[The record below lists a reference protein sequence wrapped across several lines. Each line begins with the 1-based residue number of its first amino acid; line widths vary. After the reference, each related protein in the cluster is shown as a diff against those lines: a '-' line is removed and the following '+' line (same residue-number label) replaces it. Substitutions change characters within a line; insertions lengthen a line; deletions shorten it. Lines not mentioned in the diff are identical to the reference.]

1 VVHELEK
8 AGLVQDH
15 ISEMDSMTKR
25 LQEAEQRC
33 LDELDRLKYEHF
45 QVDPRS
51 KQASFYPHGI
61 QPQAMP
67 MPMQNAPYVY
77 TQMQLGQY
85 KPLQPPN
92 QPGYQSSAYFPGKY
106 APQTTQ
112 PISRN
117 SSPISEQRPAVI
129 IRQPQPPSMTPS
141 MSYTYTPQP
150 KAISTPSPT
159 FRRPARKSAAII
171 IKRPDSEAIDV
182 ESFKAPTPPTPSAQA
197 RPPPVVTFTPTPPS
211 KSSTH
216 HA

>member
-15 ISEMDSMTKR
+15 RSELDSMTKR
-25 LQEAEQRC
+25 LREAEQRC
-33 LDELDRLKYEHF
+33 LDELNRLKYEHS
-45 QVDPRS
+45 QMDLRS
-51 KQASFYPHGI
+51 KQASFYPQGI
-61 QPQAMP
+61 QPRA
-67 MPMQNAPYVY
+67 MPMQNATYVY

-85 KPLQPPN
+85 IPLQLPN

-106 APQTTQ
+106 APPTTQ

-117 SSPISEQRPAVI
+117 SSPISEQRPAAI
-129 IRQPQPPSMTPS
+129 IGQPQTPSMTPS
-141 MSYTYTPQP
+141 ISYTYTPQP
-150 KAISTPSPT
+150 KAISTPLPT

-182 ESFKAPTPPTPSAQA
+182 ESFKAPTLPTQSAQT
-197 RPPPVVTFTPTPPS
+197 RPPPVVTPTPTPPS